1 MKVLVTGGAGFI
13 GSHVT
18 DGLVRQG
25 HQIIV
30 LDNLSSGRES
40 NLRYALSTGQAE
52 FIRGDVRN
60 RKLLGRILPGVDR
73 IFHLAATVGV
83 HNIVRRPL
91 KGLMNNLQGAS
102 SVLEAATEAGGIK
115 VILFSS
121 SEVYGKGR
129 KGKLYEDSD
138 SVLGATT
145 VSRWSYA
152 ASKVMD
158 EFLALNYAGDKNLPV
173 VVVRCFNTSGPRQ
186 VVNSGMVL
194 PRLILQALKGEPMT
208 VYGDGK
214 QTRCFSYVGDV
225 VRGVLLLADAPAA
238 QGEVFNIGNDEETT
252 ILDLARRIKE
262 LTGSS
267 SKIRLTPYAEVFG
280 AGFEDIRHRVP
291 SLEKIQRITGYR
303 PQVDL
308 QELLVLAVRDVAG
321 SHDLDVPEAVAGSA
335 VKSGRSDV
343 SRAEPG
349 LVPTIPA

>member
-1 MKVLVTGGAGFI
+1 MRVLVTGGAGFI

-30 LDNLSSGRES
+30 LDNLSSGRRS
-40 NLRYALSTGQAE
+40 NIQDAISTGKIE

-60 RKLLGRILPGVDR
+60 RRLLRRLVPGVQR

-83 HNIVRRPL
+83 HNIVRSPL
-91 KGLMNNLQGAS
+91 KGLMNNIRGAAS
-102 SVLEAATEAGGIK
+102 ILETASEAGGIK

-121 SEVYGKGR
+121 SEVYGKGLDS
-129 KGKLYEDSD
+129 KLREDSD

-158 EFLALNYAGDKNLPV
+158 EFLALSYAGERKLPV

-186 VVNSGMVL
+186 VVSSGMVL

-208 VYGDGK
+208 VYGDGR

-225 VRGVLLLADAPAA
+225 VNGVLLLGEAPGAE
-238 QGEVFNIGNDEETT
+238 GEVFNIGNDEETT
-252 ILDLARRIKE
+252 ILDLAQRIKV
-262 LTGSS
+262 LTGSPS
-267 SKIRLTPYAEVFG
+267 EIRLVPYADVFG
-280 AGFEDIRHRVP
+280 PGFEDIRHRVP
-291 SLEKIQRITGYR
+291 SLEKIRRVTGYR
-303 PQVDL
+303 PKVDL
-308 QELLVLAVRDVAG
+308 HKLLVLAIEDIAR
-321 SHDLDVPEAVAGSA
+321 SHGLSIPEAVA
-335 VKSGRSDV
+335 RS
-343 SRAEPG
+343 SLAKGTSHPEPG
-349 LVPTIPA
+349 LSPTVPA